1 MQLLYNTL
9 KVTLIRMKF
18 LVHESELSVLMWYP
32 LFKVQQMKAQNKEE
46 KLAKQQEREKLQRE
60 IAARE
65 KAERIQAEYED
76 KLNRMHAE
84 MEMRQKALL
93 DAQTTIKQ
101 LEEQLKETQVS
112 RIAMFPYL
120 YSKTCF
126 TLPKTTCTNCFTK
139 KLPVFVSQCTIF
151 VEQHSVSRFMQV

>member
-1 MQLLYNTL
+1 
-9 KVTLIRMKF
+9 
-18 LVHESELSVLMWYP
+18 
-32 LFKVQQMKAQNKEE
+32 MKAQNKEE

-76 KLNRMHAE
+76 RLKKMQSE

-101 LEEQLKETQVS
+101 LEDQLKETQVS
-112 RIAMFPYL
+112 FYL
-120 YSKTCF
+120 G
-126 TLPKTTCTNCFTK
+126 LMD
-139 KLPVFVSQCTIF
+139 VII
-151 VEQHSVSRFMQV
+151 H